1 MMKLKC
7 AATFTLCLL
16 AATAIGGCQS
26 IAEKRK
32 IDYGNTRT
40 LPPLDVPPDLSE
52 LPSAERPGET
62 TSYSAYSADQ
72 SRRSRQSA
80 ATDAVLPEYRDVK
93 IARDGRQRWLIV
105 NAEPEVVWPRVRESL
120 LSNGLLI
127 AKENP
132 LTGVIDTEWAENR
145 ALVGTGSQKLLA
157 KWLASFYSTGT
168 RDKYRIRLER
178 GIAPGTTEVYLA
190 HQGMQEVISRTGVD
204 DGVEATMW
212 QPRPSDPELEVE
224 ILRLLMVGLGADEQQ
239 AATQTAKSL
248 EQPIQDE
255 PQAALRRN
263 GQDQLLLSL
272 QDSLDRA
279 WRRVGLSLDRIGFTV
294 EDRNRSNGVYYVR
307 YIDPDV
313 VEKKKGFFARL
324 FSGKEKP
331 QNRDQYQIRLE
342 SSAVGTDVDVLT
354 QDGTPETS
362 KTGER
367 ILSLLYEQ
375 LK

>member
-1 MMKLKC
+1 MKLKC

>member
-1 MMKLKC
+1 MKLKC
-7 AATFTLCLL
+7 VATFTLCLL
-16 AATAIGGCQS
+16 GATAIGGCKS
-26 IAEKRK
+26 IAEKSK
-32 IDYGNTRT
+32 IDYGNART

-52 LPSAERPGET
+52 LPSAERPGEN
-62 TSYSAYSADQ
+62 TSYSAYTADQ
-72 SRRSRQSA
+72 SRRSRQTA
-80 ATDAVLPEYRDVK
+80 ATNAVLPEYRDVK

-105 NAEPEVVWPRVRESL
+105 SAKPEVVWPRVREFL
-120 LSNGLLI
+120 LSNGLLV
-127 AKENP
+127 ARENSV
-132 LTGVIDTEWAENR
+132 TGVIETEWAENR
-145 ALVGTGSQKLLA
+145 APDGTGAQKPLA
-157 KWLASFYSTGT
+157 KRLASFYSTGT

-178 GIAPGTTEVYLA
+178 GIAPGTTEVYLT
-190 HQGMQEVISRTGVD
+190 HRGMQEVVVQTGAD
-204 DGVEATMW
+204 DTTEATQW
-212 QPRPSDPELEVE
+212 QPRPFEPELEIE

-239 AATQTAKSL
+239 AATQTAKGL
-248 EQPIQDE
+248 KQPIQDE

-294 EDRNRSNGVYYVR
+294 EDRNRTRGVYYVR
-307 YIDPDV
+307 YIDPDA

-324 FSGKEKP
+324 FSGKDKP

-342 SSAVGTDVDVLT
+342 SSTVGTDVEVLT

-367 ILSLLYEQ
+367 ILSLLYQQ